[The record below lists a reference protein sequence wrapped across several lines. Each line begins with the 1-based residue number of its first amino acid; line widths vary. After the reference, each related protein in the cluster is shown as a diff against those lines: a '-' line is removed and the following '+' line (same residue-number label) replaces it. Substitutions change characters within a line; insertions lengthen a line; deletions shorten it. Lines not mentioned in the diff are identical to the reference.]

1 MIVGNDIFSNPI
13 REIAAKVELS
23 KGSSTKAFTHNGDL
37 VSVTID
43 RVGAPK
49 FFGYGISQKA
59 TINIRDKERQYH
71 IEKDTCGIISFN
83 DTSAFAPMYVSEVV
97 RQENTNALTITLLDA
112 LADAAN
118 HTISELSLDELES
131 YDIATVATWCAQL
144 LELGGI
150 EYDYPEFQFRY
161 DGGANFSGAETIREV
176 LDAIAEVTQT
186 VYYINHFNE
195 LVFRRLSIG
204 GIPDYAITK
213 AQYFTLDSKTDKT
226 LTAIGSITEL
236 GDNVEAT
243 TGADGEAQ
251 YIRNNPFWDMREDI
265 ADLVEQA
272 LEAVGGLTINQ
283 FNVKWRGNYLLEPAD
298 KIAIVTKDNDTVYS
312 YLLNDTITY
321 NGGFSQVT
329 NWEYGTEEKVH
340 TNPSTLGEVIK
351 QTYAKVDKAN
361 REIELVASEAGKNT
375 SAIAALQLN
384 AESINATVAG
394 IQTAT
399 NAATGNIETLTQKV
413 NAQITESDVNLAIS
427 NALDNG
433 VNKVETTT
441 GFTFNEAGL
450 RVSNTNSEVST
461 IITENGMRV
470 EKGSAPMLIA
480 NKDGVKAED
489 LHATTF
495 LIIGKNSR
503 LEDMGNRTACFWIGG

>member
-1 MIVGNDIFSNPI
+1 
-13 REIAAKVELS
+13 
-23 KGSSTKAFTHNGDL
+23 
-37 VSVTID
+37 
-43 RVGAPK
+43 
-49 FFGYGISQKA
+49 
-59 TINIRDKERQYH
+59 
-71 IEKDTCGIISFN
+71 
-83 DTSAFAPMYVSEVV
+83 
-97 RQENTNALTITLLDA
+97 
-112 LADAAN
+112 
-118 HTISELSLDELES
+118 
-131 YDIATVATWCAQL
+131 
-144 LELGGI
+144 
-150 EYDYPEFQFRY
+150 
-161 DGGANFSGAETIREV
+161 
-176 LDAIAEVTQT
+176 
-186 VYYINHFNE
+186 
-195 LVFRRLSIG
+195 
-204 GIPDYAITK
+204 
-213 AQYFTLDSKTDKT
+213 
-226 LTAIGSITEL
+226 
-236 GDNVEAT
+236 
-243 TGADGEAQ
+243 
-251 YIRNNPFWDMREDI
+251 MREDI